1 MAEKAAKLR
10 MDRSAFLNRL
20 PFYLIIL
27 GILWF
32 LVTFLIFPNFT
43 VLKDTF
49 WVDGEF
55 TLSALEKV
63 MKSKRALKAIS
74 NSVLLAVCLTFTIN
88 IVGTFIVLVTE
99 YFDIKGANLLRVGF
113 MSTLVFAGIVLNNG
127 YLYVYGD
134 EGILTRLLVHVF
146 PEMDP
151 NWFIGFPAVLFVMTF
166 ACTSNHMLFLRNA
179 VKGLDSGTIEAAQN
193 LGSNQWQILRKV
205 VLPSLKPVLIT
216 LTIMAFQI
224 GLGAMSAPLMVG
236 GENFQTIAP
245 LILTFTQRPASRDIA
260 ALLSLILGAAQIV
273 LLIVMTR
280 NEKKGNYLSISK
292 TKTRLNKQKIHNPIA
307 NGIVHALAYVLFLI
321 YVLPLVLVV
330 LFSFMDA
337 QGIAQSQLSWQH
349 FTLEHYASI
358 LTDAN
363 SYQPLMT
370 SGIYAGI
377 AAFLAVLFML
387 LVVRLVMRHK
397 KSRLIQSLEFGFY
410 IPWLLPALM
419 IALGL
424 ILAYDEPTLLL
435 FGNVVIGSVWILPLA
450 YMVMMLPSTLRY
462 LKSAYYS
469 FDSNLEDAARVLG
482 SSSLRTF
489 WQVIL
494 PALLPTALALFALNF
509 NAYLADYDLSAFLY
523 QPAYPTLGVMIRQ
536 NADPG
541 ANVDATAINLVY
553 SVILMVIS
561 SLILYVVY
569 GRGSKAG
576 ERRSGIRKTNRR
588 TEAMKKTW
596 KQPTTSLSPSAKNPS

>member
-1 MAEKAAKLR
+1 MAKKSPSIGTNH
-10 MDRSAFLNRL
+10 SALLSRL
-20 PFYLIIL
+20 PFYLFLIL
-27 GILWF
+27 VVWF
-32 LVTFLIFPNFT
+32 LATFLLFPIFT

-49 WVDGEF
+49 WVDGQF
-55 TLSALEKV
+55 TASAITKV
-63 MKSKRALKAIS
+63 MNSERALKAIG

-88 IVGTFIVLVTE
+88 IVGTFIVLATE

-134 EGILTRLLVHVF
+134 DGILTKLLLQVF
-146 PEMDP
+146 PNMDP

-179 VKGLDSGTIEAAQN
+179 VKGLDSSTIEAAQN
-193 LGSNQWQILRKV
+193 MGSSQWQILRKI

-236 GENFQTIAP
+236 GEDFQTISP
-245 LILTFTQRPASRDIA
+245 LILTFTQRPASRDLA
-260 ALLSLILGAAQIV
+260 ALLSLILGVAQIV
-273 LLIVMTR
+273 LLVVMTR

-292 TKTRLNKQKIHNPIA
+292 TKTRLRKQKITNSVA
-307 NGIVHALAYVLFLI
+307 NVIVHVIAYILFVI
-321 YVLPLVLVV
+321 YMLPLILVV
-330 LFSFMDA
+330 LFSFMDV
-337 QGIAQSQLSWQH
+337 QGIAQSTLSWSH

-358 LTDAN
+358 ITDAAN
-363 SYQPLMT
+363 YQPLIT
-370 SGIYAGI
+370 SAVYSGI
-377 AAFLAVLFML
+377 AAFIAVIFML
-387 LVVRLVMRHK
+387 LLVRVVMKYKNNRLVET
-397 KSRLIQSLEFGFY
+397 IEYGFY

-424 ILAYDEPTLLL
+424 ILAYDEPNPLL
-435 FGNVVIGSVWILPLA
+435 FGEVIVGTIWVLPLA
-450 YMVMMLPSTLRY
+450 YMIMMLPSTLRY

-469 FDSNLEDAARVLG
+469 FDNNLEDASRVLG
-482 SSSLRTF
+482 ASSMRTF
-489 WQVIL
+489 WKVIL

-509 NAYLADYDLSAFLY
+509 NAYIADYDLSAFLY
-523 QPAYPTLGVMIRQ
+523 QPAYPTLGIIIRS

-561 SLILYVVY
+561 SLVLYFVY
-569 GRGSKAG
+569 GRGSKRG
-576 ERRSGIRKTNRR
+576 EKQSGITNTRKLTGRGS
-588 TEAMKKTW
+588 K
-596 KQPTTSLSPSAKNPS
+596 

>member
-1 MAEKAAKLR
+1 MERKPQALEKGHSTLW
-10 MDRSAFLNRL
+10 SRL
-20 PFYLIIL
+20 PFYLLIAL
-27 GILWF
+27 ILWF

-49 WVDGEF
+49 WVDGGF
-55 TLSALEKV
+55 SFSAITKV
-63 MKSKRALKAIS
+63 LNSDRALKAIG
-74 NSVLLAVCLTFTIN
+74 NSLLLAVCLTFTIN

-134 EGILTRLLVHVF
+134 DGILTKLLLQVF
-146 PEMDP
+146 PNMDP
-151 NWFIGFPAVLFVMTF
+151 DWFIGFPAVLFVMTF

-179 VKGLDSGTIEAAQN
+179 VKGLDNNTIEAAQN
-193 LGSNQWQILRKV
+193 MGSGQWQILRKIV
-205 VLPSLKPVLIT
+205 FPSLKPVLIT

-224 GLGAMSAPLMVG
+224 GLGALSAPLMVG
-236 GENFQTIAP
+236 GEDFQTISP

-260 ALLSLILGAAQIV
+260 ALLSLILGLAQVV

-280 NEKKGNYLSISK
+280 NEKKGNYMSISK
-292 TKTRLNKQKIHNPIA
+292 TKTKLHKHKITNPVA
-307 NGIVHALAYVLFLI
+307 NVIVHILAYIVFLI

-330 LFSFMDA
+330 LFSFMDT
-337 QGIAQSQLSWQH
+337 QGIAQSTLSLDH
-349 FTLEHYASI
+349 FTLEHYMSI
-358 LTDAN
+358 LTDSAN
-363 SYQPLMT
+363 FQPLLT
-370 SGIYAGI
+370 SAVYSGI
-377 AAFLAVLFML
+377 AAFVAVIFMI
-387 LVVRLVMRHK
+387 LVVRLVMRYK
-397 KSRLIQSLEFGFY
+397 NNRLVESVEYGFY

-424 ILAYDEPTLLL
+424 ILAYDGPNPLL
-435 FGNVVIGSVWILPLA
+435 FGKVVVGTLWVLPLA
-450 YMVMMLPSTLRY
+450 YMIMMLPSTLRY

-469 FDSNLEDAARVLG
+469 FDHNLEDASRVLG
-482 SSSLRTF
+482 ASPMRTF
-489 WQVIL
+489 WKVIL

-523 QPAYPTLGVMIRQ
+523 QPAYPTLGIIIRS

-561 SLILYVVY
+561 SLVLYFVY
-569 GRGSKAG
+569 GRGSQRG
-576 ERRSGIRKTNRR
+576 EKQSGIANTRKLTGGGS
-588 TEAMKKTW
+588 K
-596 KQPTTSLSPSAKNPS
+596 